1 MPNDV
6 LIELLIELPI
16 ELLSCLPNRHKTE
29 KGVP

>member
-16 ELLSCLPNRHKTE
+16 ELPSCLPNRHKTE